1 LAHRI
6 RALSDKGELPTGL
19 AQATDLLRL
28 IGNVAAHGS
37 ERSIGPIYIGAIDD
51 FFIAILEYLYVAPEK
66 IADFQKRLAVLSGP
80 TISDV
85 AEMLRLLRIDPA
97 NRAVVYIDTPDDSY
111 GTRCVAEVDAHLRP
125 SRVLAWLDEGT
136 AAGLLDAAYNAD
148 CEGNTVEWAN
158 LPLRYGPY
166 CEATEYLLLS
176 NRTRQVFE
184 TDACVAWNPS
194 KGPVIALS
202 GEESGI
208 VLTLTKNGMI

>member
-6 RALSDKGELPTGL
+6 RALSDKGELPPGL

-37 ERSIGPIYIGAIDD
+37 EKSIGPIYIGAIDD

-166 CEATEYLLLS
+166 CSTWVLPES
-176 NRTRQVFE
+176 P
-184 TDACVAWNPS
+184 VAP
-194 KGPVIALS
+194 
-202 GEESGI
+202 
-208 VLTLTKNGMI
+208 TKQGDPRRLDS

>member
-6 RALSDKGELPTGL
+6 RALSDKGELPPGL

-37 ERSIGPIYIGAIDD
+37 EKSIGPIYIGAIDD

-97 NRAVVYIDTPDDSY
+97 NRAVV
-111 GTRCVAEVDAHLRP
+111 
-125 SRVLAWLDEGT
+125 
-136 AAGLLDAAYNAD
+136 
-148 CEGNTVEWAN
+148 
-158 LPLRYGPY
+158 
-166 CEATEYLLLS
+166 
-176 NRTRQVFE
+176 
-184 TDACVAWNPS
+184 
-194 KGPVIALS
+194 
-202 GEESGI
+202 
-208 VLTLTKNGMI
+208 

>member
-6 RALSDKGELPTGL
+6 RALSDKGELPPGL

-37 ERSIGPIYIGAIDD
+37 EKSIGPIYIGAIDD

-66 IADFQKRLAVLSGP
+66 IADFQKRIAVLSGP

-111 GTRCVAEVDAHLRP
+111 GDLEMRHAASCVPE
-125 SRVLAWLDEGT
+125 SRTLNLQSFSRRSAW
-136 AAGLLDAAYNAD
+136 
-148 CEGNTVEWAN
+148 
-158 LPLRYGPY
+158 
-166 CEATEYLLLS
+166 
-176 NRTRQVFE
+176 
-184 TDACVAWNPS
+184 
-194 KGPVIALS
+194 
-202 GEESGI
+202 
-208 VLTLTKNGMI
+208 